1 MRAIYKRELKS
12 FMASPLGYAFM
23 AFLILIVSIY
33 FTKYSLMDG
42 YPWFGGILAAT
53 TFVFLIIVPLLTMRV
68 LAEERRQKTD
78 QLLLTAPV
86 TVSDIVLGKFFAL
99 LTVLAIP
106 MLWFCLYPLLMMSF
120 GKTAASVPMDYL
132 SIFGFFLLGAANLA
146 IGLFISALTENQVL
160 SAVLTFAVLLICY
173 FSQSL
178 VGFIPGTANASLI
191 GFTVLIVLA
200 ALVLFI
206 MTRNVL
212 LSGSVAV
219 VLEIILIAVYA
230 LKNEWME
237 NAIAKVFSVID
248 ISGRLDNFIEG
259 IFDLSGV
266 VYYISVVAL
275 CLFLSVQ
282 AIQKRRWS

>member
-1 MRAIYKRELKS
+1 
-12 FMASPLGYAFM
+12 
-23 AFLILIVSIY
+23 
-33 FTKYSLMDG
+33 
-42 YPWFGGILAAT
+42 
-53 TFVFLIIVPLLTMRV
+53 
-68 LAEERRQKTD
+68 
-78 QLLLTAPV
+78 
-86 TVSDIVLGKFFAL
+86 
-99 LTVLAIP
+99 
-106 MLWFCLYPLLMMSF
+106 
-120 GKTAASVPMDYL
+120 
-132 SIFGFFLLGAANLA
+132 
-146 IGLFISALTENQVL
+146 
-160 SAVLTFAVLLICY
+160 
-173 FSQSL
+173 
-178 VGFIPGTANASLI
+178 
-191 GFTVLIVLA
+191 
-200 ALVLFI
+200 

>member
-23 AFLILIVSIY
+23 AFLILIVSYY

>member
-1 MRAIYKRELKS
+1 M
-12 FMASPLGYAFM
+12 
-23 AFLILIVSIY
+23 
-33 FTKYSLMDG
+33 
-42 YPWFGGILAAT
+42 
-53 TFVFLIIVPLLTMRV
+53 
-68 LAEERRQKTD
+68 
-78 QLLLTAPV
+78 
-86 TVSDIVLGKFFAL
+86 
-99 LTVLAIP
+99 
-106 MLWFCLYPLLMMSF
+106 
-120 GKTAASVPMDYL
+120 
-132 SIFGFFLLGAANLA
+132 
-146 IGLFISALTENQVL
+146 
-160 SAVLTFAVLLICY
+160 
-173 FSQSL
+173 
-178 VGFIPGTANASLI
+178 
-191 GFTVLIVLA
+191 
-200 ALVLFI
+200 FI

>member
-23 AFLILIVSIY
+23 AFLILIVGIY
-33 FTKYSLMDG
+33 FTFYSLMNG
-42 YPWFGGILAAT
+42 YPWFGSILAAT

-120 GKTAASVPMDYL
+120 GKTAASMPMDYL

-237 NAIAKVFSVID
+237 NAIAKVFSVIV

>member
-33 FTKYSLMDG
+33 FTNYSLMDG